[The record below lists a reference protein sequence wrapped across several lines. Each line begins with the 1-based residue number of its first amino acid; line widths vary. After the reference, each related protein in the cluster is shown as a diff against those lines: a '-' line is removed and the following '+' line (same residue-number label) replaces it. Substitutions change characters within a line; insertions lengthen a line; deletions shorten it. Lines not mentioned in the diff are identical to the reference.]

1 LQKEYERVFGTISF
15 EYQQLLDKLNEAVKE
30 PHIKRE
36 LRMNA
41 WDDLITGVC
50 KGLSVGSQVWLQK
63 AWVKF
68 KSDEW
73 AKPRKVGRVIG
84 DLGVAASLQAFV
96 ITKMMKET
104 LNGKRLQLHNDGEYM
119 FIATPRPEELGPIF
133 RELLTTGSFLFIG
146 FSDDGAFG
154 YRDENGV
161 VYTFNVDISK
171 CDRSHTAEAFAALVR
186 MVPKA
191 CRVEIENAV
200 AQLVGWN
207 TVRSTLKSDREK
219 CYFRHRD
226 GHAILL
232 SGSTLTTILNTVQLG
247 RIAYCISALRR
258 SDLNPQK
265 IRIAAAL
272 AGYSISVEV
281 NTQAEDLQFLKHSP
295 CLVNGQYEALLNVGV
310 LLRASGI
317 TKGDYLGPK
326 TQPILERAADFQH
339 LLVQGCYPNHQ
350 FRLRALLQPESKTP
364 VTDRAV
370 KNLMKHLPFAYAEM
384 CTDSDFT
391 TVLTQTRMPIH
402 IDDED
407 ILRRY
412 RLLPHEYTQLLSEP
426 FLVGHSYSSSAV
438 HKILM
443 KDYQLGSRAG
453 IRVLHPT
460 DQLPLIYR

>member
-1 LQKEYERVFGTISF
+1 
-15 EYQQLLDKLNEAVKE
+15 
-30 PHIKRE
+30 
-36 LRMNA
+36 
-41 WDDLITGVC
+41 
-50 KGLSVGSQVWLQK
+50 
-63 AWVKF
+63 
-68 KSDEW
+68 
-73 AKPRKVGRVIG
+73 
-84 DLGVAASLQAFV
+84 
-96 ITKMMKET
+96 
-104 LNGKRLQLHNDGEYM
+104 M
-119 FIATPRPEELGPIF
+119 FIATPRPEDLGPIF
-133 RELLTTGSFLFIG
+133 RELLTTGGFLFIG

-154 YRDENGV
+154 YRDENGN

-171 CDRSHTAEAFAALVR
+171 CDRSHTSEAFAALVR
-186 MVPKA
+186 MVPEA
-191 CRVEIENAV
+191 CRVELENAV

-207 TVRSTLKSDREK
+207 TVRSTLKSDRDK

-226 GHAILL
+226 GDAILL

-258 SDLNPQK
+258 SNLTPQK
-265 IRIAAAL
+265 IRIAAAI

-295 CLVNGQYEALLNVGV
+295 CLVNGQYEAVLNIGV

-317 TKGDYLGPK
+317 TKGDYLGLK

-364 VTDRAV
+364 VTDQAM
-370 KNLMKHLPFAYAEM
+370 KHIAKHLPFAYTEM
-384 CTDSDFT
+384 YMDPDFIAT
-391 TVLTQTRMPIH
+391 PRLPHTPIR

-407 ILRRY
+407 VLRRY
-412 RLLPHEYTQLLSEP
+412 RLLPHEFEQLLSEP
-426 FLVGHSYSSSAV
+426 YLVGHSYASSAV

-443 KDYQLGSRAG
+443 KDYQLGSRMG
-453 IRVLHPT
+453 IRVQHPT